1 MKKNTKK
8 KIKRKSSKLKKS
20 KTFKLRRKNRRGK
33 IKKKIKK
40 FKKRRKIKSQKRTR
54 ISRKIKK
61 KKKTKKVKKRKQPL
75 DRLKSI
81 KFPKINKIKILK
93 IKIKKRK
100 DLNIKKRLGQM
111 AVKLINAALYPLFR
125 AYDSYQYNRR
135 QKKLKEESERIK
147 KQEREKKER
156 VRLIKEQK
164 EQELKDEIKFAKQTK
179 VEIQVYLRIAER
191 EARKEKAAQQKKILE
206 NLKISIQ
213 IEKFE
218 ARMNRETVALEKYA
232 LQNLKEAYEPTL
244 EKIQAIKDR
253 YKKLQEEKLRVRI
266 AELGIEVSG
275 NEDKTALLERERQFI
290 FEKSKIENTLL
301 PYTRSLRSMAFMI
314 NKKYLSRNM
323 SPLKVVDLSMEQGEV
338 YLKWLEEESS
348 EDFLILFYVKDNSLD
363 SGKIVLELKTNPE
376 KHSSLEFNFSE
387 IFRFQDVIIDN
398 TVAMLEKIKNKK

>member
-1 MKKNTKK
+1 MKKKFLKKRKK
-8 KIKRKSSKLKKS
+8 KSLKKRK
-20 KTFKLRRKNRRGK
+20 F
-33 IKKKIKK
+33 KK
-40 FKKRRKIKSQKRTR
+40 FKKRRKIKPKKRTR
-54 ISRKIKK
+54 VSRKIKK
-61 KKKTKKVKKRKQPL
+61 RKKTKKVKKKKQPL

-81 KFPKINKIKILK
+81 KFPKIKKIKILK

-135 QKKLKEESERIK
+135 QKKLKEENERIK
-147 KQEREKKER
+147 NQEREKKER
-156 VRLIKEQK
+156 TRLIKEQK
-164 EQELKDEIKFAKQTK
+164 EQALRDQIRFAKEAKTQ
-179 VEIQVYLRIAER
+179 IQVYLRIAER
-191 EARKEKAAQQKKILE
+191 ESRKEKASQQKKILE
-206 NLKISIQ
+206 NLKIDKQIQ
-213 IEKFE
+213 KFE
-218 ARMNRETVALEKYA
+218 DRMTRETLALEKYA
-232 LQNLKEAYEPTL
+232 LLNLKEAYEPTL
-244 EKIQAIKDR
+244 EKIAAIKER
-253 YKKLQEEKLRVRI
+253 YKRLQEEKLRTRI
-266 AELGIEVSG
+266 SELGVELEG

-376 KHSSLEFNFSE
+376 KHSTLELNFSE
-387 IFRFQDVIIDN
+387 IFRFQDVVIDN
-398 TVAMLEKIKNKK
+398 TVAMLEKIKNQKKAS

>member
-1 MKKNTKK
+1 MPKKRKKSRKTRKKTK
-8 KIKRKSSKLKKS
+8 KIKPR
-20 KTFKLRRKNRRGK
+20 
-33 IKKKIKK
+33 KK
-40 FKKRRKIKSQKRTR
+40 FKKSVFKR
-54 ISRKIKK
+54 KK
-61 KKKTKKVKKRKQPL
+61 KPRIKAFKRKKKSRLKRKTKKIKQPL
-75 DRLKSI
+75 DRLKAI
-81 KFPKINKIKILK
+81 KLSKFKLRKIKIPK
-93 IKIKKRK
+93 IRIKRRKDFSIKKS
-100 DLNIKKRLGQM
+100 LGQLTT
-111 AVKLINAALYPLFR
+111 KLINAALYPLFR

-266 AELGIEVSG
+266 AELGIELEG

-376 KHSSLEFNFSE
+376 KHSTLELNFSE
-387 IFRFQDVIIDN
+387 IFRFQDVVIDN
-398 TVAMLEKIKNKK
+398 TVAMLEKIKNQKKAS